1 MKKLIVSLVCV
12 FIIQVGWSQD
22 IHHTKK
28 IAPEKDYE
36 NILVKKLSDDQLQTS
51 FMIWVKNSVKL
62 HKHNH
67 HTENIYVVKGKGEM
81 TIGDQKF
88 IIKKGDYFTIPKG
101 TPHALKVLSHGP
113 VQVVSIQSPK
123 FVGTDRIFIKE

>member
-1 MKKLIVSLVCV
+1 MKFILATIVFLFCAETYC
-12 FIIQVGWSQD
+12 QD

-28 IAPEKDYE
+28 LEPQEDFE
-36 NILVKKLSDDQLQTS
+36 NILVKKLSDDELQTS
-51 FMIWVKNSVKL
+51 FVIWIKDEVKL

-67 HTENIYVVKGKGEM
+67 HTENIYVLKGKGEM

-101 TPHALKVLSHGP
+101 TAHALKVISFGP
-113 VQVVSIQSPK
+113 VKVISVQSPK
-123 FVGTDRIFIKE
+123 FVGTDRVFVKG